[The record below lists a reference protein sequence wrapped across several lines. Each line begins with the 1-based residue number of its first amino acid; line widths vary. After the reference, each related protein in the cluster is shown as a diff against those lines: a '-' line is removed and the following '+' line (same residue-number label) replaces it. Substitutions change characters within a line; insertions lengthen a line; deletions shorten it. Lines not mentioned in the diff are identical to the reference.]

1 MREQGAR
8 GPGTPAYLVV
18 DAGTS
23 RTRVR
28 WWQGGVLDEAEAP
41 VGAKDVARE
50 GTSAPLAAALREAIS
65 TVRARH
71 AVAPDAVVCSGM
83 ITSNVGLLEVPHVA
97 APVSLARLAR
107 HVVRHDLPG
116 VTDLP
121 LYFVA
126 GIKTV
131 AAGGAWDALD
141 GFDLMRGEEAE
152 VAGLLASGDP
162 RPPVAF
168 FHTGSHHKLIEVGV
182 VEGGPNAGGVGDA
195 GAADDAEGLGP
206 AVVLRS
212 ATALTGELLAA
223 LRERTI
229 LASSL
234 TDLDGLAPD
243 PEAVAAG
250 VRHVRRAGFARAAFL
265 VRAAQTIGGRDRAE
279 ATSFLLGALAALD
292 LQLIERELPPGRE
305 LVLYGGGAFP
315 ALLAELLARD
325 GRHPHRVVPRSE
337 SEAAATVGAVRLL
350 RARLV
355 AGRS

>member
-8 GPGTPAYLVV
+8 DPGTPAYLVV

-71 AVAPDAVVCSGM
+71 AVVPDAVVCSGM

-97 APVSLARLAR
+97 APVSLARLAH

-126 GIKTV
+126 GVKTV

-182 VEGGPNAGGVGDA
+182 GEGDPTTAGG
-195 GAADDAEGLGP
+195 GADAEGLGP

-350 RARLV
+350 RARLL
-355 AGRS
+355 AG